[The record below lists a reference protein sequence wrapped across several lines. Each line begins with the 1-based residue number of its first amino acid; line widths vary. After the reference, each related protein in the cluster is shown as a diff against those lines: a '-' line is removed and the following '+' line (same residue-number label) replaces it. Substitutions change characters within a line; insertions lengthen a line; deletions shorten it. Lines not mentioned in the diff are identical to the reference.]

1 MRRLTDESGQHRVLA
16 LALASAGCGGGRGG
30 RKRVRDIEFL
40 RHRLRCGARLLAT
53 YWSRVRRR
61 LPAQPT
67 SSRVLF
73 AAAVRRAEVQK
84 MTLRDHSIQ
93 MLL

>member
-16 LALASAGCGGGRGG
+16 LALASAGARW
-30 RKRVRDIEFL
+30 
-40 RHRLRCGARLLAT
+40 GARLLAT
-53 YWSRVRRR
+53 YRSRVRRR